1 MTDRVYDRVPLSI
14 EVEYRTAGAFLV
26 AYTSN
31 LSKGGL
37 FIETEKPLLVGTELV
52 LRFTIP
58 DVGPIEVRG
67 SVAWVRPE
75 PMEGKSPGMG
85 VEFEHLDARHG
96 QVIDEIVGDFIGL
109 EILVFAGG
117 FQARAQLARSV
128 RSVLSSAVV
137 VEASSSDGA
146 DSALRGAPDLVIIDL
161 DVADSTEGLYLL
173 TRCKTGSHRQ
183 IPAIVIARE
192 ESIRERAK
200 DLGADEI
207 LPAPLAVADLQTA
220 ILRALGRPLRVG

>member
-1 MTDRVYDRVPLSI
+1 VTDRVYDRVPLSI

-37 FIETEKPLLVGTELV
+37 FIETEKPLLVGTQLV

-58 DVGPIEVRG
+58 DVGPIEVQG

-75 PMEGKSPGMG
+75 AMEGKSPGMG

-96 QVIDEIVGDFIGL
+96 QVIDDIVGSFIGL

-117 FQARAQLARSV
+117 FQARAQLGRSV
-128 RSVLSSAVV
+128 RSVLSSADV
-137 VEASSSDGA
+137 VEASTSDGA

-161 DVADSTEGLYLL
+161 DVADSSEGLYLL
-173 TRCKTGSHRQ
+173 RRSKIGSDRQ
-183 IPAIVIARE
+183 IPAIVIARDE
-192 ESIRERAK
+192 LIRERAK

>member
-1 MTDRVYDRVPLSI
+1 VTDRVFDRVPLSI

-37 FIETEKPLLVGTELV
+37 FIETDRPLLVGTELA

-75 PMEGKSPGMG
+75 TMEGKSPGMG

-96 QVIDEIVGDFIGL
+96 QVIDEIVGGFIGL

-128 RSVLSSAVV
+128 RSVLSSAEV
-137 VEASSSDGA
+137 VEASTSDGA
-146 DSALRGAPDLVIIDL
+146 DSALRGNPDLVIIDL
-161 DVADSTEGLYLL
+161 DVADSSEGLYLL
-173 TRCKTGSHRQ
+173 RRCKIGTQRQ

-192 ESIRERAK
+192 EAIRERAK

-207 LPAPLAVADLQTA
+207 LPAPLAMADLQTS
-220 ILRALGRPLRVG
+220 ILRALGRPLRVV